1 MQWFGKG
8 SDNMEDGRGGGGGG
22 KVAIGGGIGIVIV
35 IIGLFLGKDLT
46 GLVNQ
51 LPITSEQTNVKTGSS
66 PDDDPQKKF
75 VSGVLKSTEVVWEE
89 QFTQLGLQYQQP
101 RLRLFDGSIQTA
113 CGGASS
119 AVGPFYCPGDS
130 KVYID
135 LSFFQELQN
144 RFGAAGDFAQAYV
157 IAHEVGHHVQ
167 NLLGTSEK
175 VQNARRNLS
184 EKEYNKLSV
193 MLELQADFYAGLWA
207 NKAQNLKD
215 FRLDPG
221 DLEEALTA
229 ANAIGDDKLQKQATG
244 EVIPDSFTHGSSA
257 QRIYWFKKGFESG
270 DFNQGDTFNATKL

>member
-8 SDNMEDGRGGGGGG
+8 SNNMEDGRGGGGG
-22 KVAIGGGIGIVIV
+22 KVALGGGIGIIIV

-51 LPITSEQTNVKTGSS
+51 LPITSEQTEVKRGV
-66 PDDDPQKKF
+66 PANDAQAQF
-75 VSGVLKSTEVVWEE
+75 VSGVLESTEQVWTQ
-89 QFTQLGLQYQQP
+89 QFNELGLSYQYP
-101 RLRLFDGSIQTA
+101 TLRLFEDGVQTA

-119 AVGPFYCPGDS
+119 AVGPFYCPGDN

-135 LSFFQELQN
+135 LSFFAELKN

-175 VQNARRNLS
+175 VQRARRNLS

-207 NKAQNLKD
+207 HHAQNLKD
-215 FRLDPG
+215 FRLDAG

-244 EVIPDSFTHGSSA
+244 EVVPDSFTHGTSA
-257 QRIYWFKKGFESG
+257 QRMYWFKKGFESG
-270 DFNQGDTFNATKL
+270 DFNQGDTFSTSR